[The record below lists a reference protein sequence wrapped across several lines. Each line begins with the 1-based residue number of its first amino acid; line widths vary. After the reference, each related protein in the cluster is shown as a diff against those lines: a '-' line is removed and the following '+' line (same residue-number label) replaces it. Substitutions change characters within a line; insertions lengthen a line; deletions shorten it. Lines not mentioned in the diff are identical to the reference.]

1 MCERQ
6 PIGGLEVDRHAEN
19 FRTPVD
25 VSSPERLGRARAR
38 WGSIGMCGRA
48 GYGFLSN
55 LEWWSPRGQAS
66 RLVVI
71 AQAHQERA
79 RRRRRLSSGAPVSA
93 HLSSSA
99 RRTEARP
106 VGYRSLASERC
117 FRAASRRRTTLRSPN
132 SRLGRGNVDRHRD
145 RGNDDE
151 IVHALAVHRAE
162 CADDQLCERGQ
173 ERTRQEQP
181 KSRSAPPRRPRT
193 GPRKLEA
200 KSRILFELPHAERF
214 SNVGQVSTGLGQV
227 GSVRYGQVR

>member
-1 MCERQ
+1 M
-6 PIGGLEVDRHAEN
+6 
-19 FRTPVD
+19 
-25 VSSPERLGRARAR
+25 
-38 WGSIGMCGRA
+38 
-48 GYGFLSN
+48 
-55 LEWWSPRGQAS
+55 
-66 RLVVI
+66 
-71 AQAHQERA
+71 
-79 RRRRRLSSGAPVSA
+79 SA

-117 FRAASRRRTTLRSPN
+117 FRATSRRRTTLRSPN

-181 KSRSAPPRRPRT
+181 KSRSAPPRHPRT

-200 KSRILFELPHAERF
+200 KSRILFKLPHAERF
-214 SNVGQVSTGLGQV
+214 SNVRGRRYLVAPFLLSSASGIAARLSSGLDKLLRLARAVAQAHASAARRACSSLSSVMRSSPSSSGSPLRTYSRVSRIAPSMSPRFARAFEKFQWTSASAGL
-227 GSVRYGQVR
+227 SSIAL

>member
-1 MCERQ
+1 M
-6 PIGGLEVDRHAEN
+6 
-19 FRTPVD
+19 
-25 VSSPERLGRARAR
+25 
-38 WGSIGMCGRA
+38 
-48 GYGFLSN
+48 
-55 LEWWSPRGQAS
+55 
-66 RLVVI
+66 
-71 AQAHQERA
+71 
-79 RRRRRLSSGAPVSA
+79 SA

-117 FRAASRRRTTLRSPN
+117 FRATSRRRTTLRSPN

-181 KSRSAPPRRPRT
+181 KSRSAPPRHPRT

-200 KSRILFELPHAERF
+200 KSRILFKLPHAERF
-214 SNVGQVSTGLGQV
+214 SNDNIARAASMQEHVK
-227 GSVRYGQVR
+227 SVLRKWRTPTTSSPYSCACPSPPVCETSQWCGHCQMWACTILERA

>member
-1 MCERQ
+1 M
-6 PIGGLEVDRHAEN
+6 
-19 FRTPVD
+19 
-25 VSSPERLGRARAR
+25 
-38 WGSIGMCGRA
+38 
-48 GYGFLSN
+48 
-55 LEWWSPRGQAS
+55 
-66 RLVVI
+66 
-71 AQAHQERA
+71 
-79 RRRRRLSSGAPVSA
+79 SA

-117 FRAASRRRTTLRSPN
+117 FRATSRRRTTLRSPN

-181 KSRSAPPRRPRT
+181 KSRSAPPRHPGT

-200 KSRILFELPHAERF
+200 KSRILFKLPHAERF
-214 SNVGQVSTGLGQV
+214 SNVRLHRHDRARGGGGRNQRRLHEPSARAALNRLGDA
-227 GSVRYGQVR
+227 GARARAFSRRYRAAVACGPRFRSPCAS

>member
-1 MCERQ
+1 M
-6 PIGGLEVDRHAEN
+6 
-19 FRTPVD
+19 
-25 VSSPERLGRARAR
+25 
-38 WGSIGMCGRA
+38 
-48 GYGFLSN
+48 
-55 LEWWSPRGQAS
+55 
-66 RLVVI
+66 
-71 AQAHQERA
+71 
-79 RRRRRLSSGAPVSA
+79 SA

-117 FRAASRRRTTLRSPN
+117 FRATSRRRTTLRSPN

-162 CADDQLCERGQ
+162 CAEDQLCERGQ

-181 KSRSAPPRRPRT
+181 KSRSAPPRHPRT

-200 KSRILFELPHAERF
+200 KSRILFKLPHAERF
-214 SNVGQVSTGLGQV
+214 SNGYASGPGAGNCTYPSDQSSYIVWSPSNGATPVSSSHASALKFSASSALDIAGTSGE
-227 GSVRYGQVR
+227 

>member
-1 MCERQ
+1 M
-6 PIGGLEVDRHAEN
+6 
-19 FRTPVD
+19 
-25 VSSPERLGRARAR
+25 
-38 WGSIGMCGRA
+38 
-48 GYGFLSN
+48 
-55 LEWWSPRGQAS
+55 WSPCAYIT

-71 AQAHQERA
+71 AQSHQERA

-93 HLSSSA
+93 HLSGSA

-117 FRAASRRRTTLRSPN
+117 FRATSRRRTTLRSPN

-151 IVHALAVHRAE
+151 IVHALAVHGAE

-181 KSRSAPPRRPRT
+181 KSRSAPPRHPRT

-200 KSRILFELPHAERF
+200 KSRILFKLPHAERF
-214 SNVGQVSTGLGQV
+214 SNVSA
-227 GSVRYGQVR
+227 YGNITEDRRSEIIGKKPRQSG

>member
-1 MCERQ
+1 M
-6 PIGGLEVDRHAEN
+6 
-19 FRTPVD
+19 
-25 VSSPERLGRARAR
+25 
-38 WGSIGMCGRA
+38 
-48 GYGFLSN
+48 
-55 LEWWSPRGQAS
+55 
-66 RLVVI
+66 
-71 AQAHQERA
+71 
-79 RRRRRLSSGAPVSA
+79 SA

-117 FRAASRRRTTLRSPN
+117 FRATSRRRTTLRSPN

-181 KSRSAPPRRPRT
+181 KSRSAPPRHPRT

-200 KSRILFELPHAERF
+200 KSRILFKLPHAERF
-214 SNVGQVSTGLGQV
+214 SSEPRVPAPHASSACQSRRLPSSTPASRVLTCLTVCCVFSWSLICAMSPRFSMRAPTSAAISLSSASPQPAHAPPTP
-227 GSVRYGQVR
+227 STS

>member
-1 MCERQ
+1 M
-6 PIGGLEVDRHAEN
+6 
-19 FRTPVD
+19 
-25 VSSPERLGRARAR
+25 
-38 WGSIGMCGRA
+38 
-48 GYGFLSN
+48 
-55 LEWWSPRGQAS
+55 
-66 RLVVI
+66 
-71 AQAHQERA
+71 
-79 RRRRRLSSGAPVSA
+79 SA

-117 FRAASRRRTTLRSPN
+117 FRATSRRRTTLRSPN

-181 KSRSAPPRRPRT
+181 KSRSAPPRHPRT

-200 KSRILFELPHAERF
+200 KSRILFKLPHAERF
-214 SNVGQVSTGLGQV
+214 SNAQQWASASCRACRGSDAALHQFCSCDDSDDDAGALCVGALVAVSYTHLTLPTILLV
-227 GSVRYGQVR
+227 

>member
-1 MCERQ
+1 MSTMGPCASASQSVASKSTDTPRTFAHRLTSRR
-6 PIGGLEVDRHAEN
+6 PNDLGARVLDGDRSGTVAAPWI
-19 FRTPVD
+19 R
-25 VSSPERLGRARAR
+25 
-38 WGSIGMCGRA
+38 I
-48 GYGFLSN
+48 GYGSHT
-55 LEWWSPRGQAS
+55 
-66 RLVVI
+66 VKI
-71 AQAHQERA
+71 AQSHQERA

-93 HLSSSA
+93 HLSGSA

-117 FRAASRRRTTLRSPN
+117 FRATSRRRTTLRSPN

-181 KSRSAPPRRPRT
+181 KSRARDRNSRSA
-193 GPRKLEA
+193 
-200 KSRILFELPHAERF
+200 
-214 SNVGQVSTGLGQV
+214 N
-227 GSVRYGQVR
+227 

>member
-1 MCERQ
+1 M
-6 PIGGLEVDRHAEN
+6 
-19 FRTPVD
+19 
-25 VSSPERLGRARAR
+25 
-38 WGSIGMCGRA
+38 
-48 GYGFLSN
+48 
-55 LEWWSPRGQAS
+55 
-66 RLVVI
+66 
-71 AQAHQERA
+71 
-79 RRRRRLSSGAPVSA
+79 SSGAPVSA

-117 FRAASRRRTTLRSPN
+117 FRATSRRRTTLRSPN

-181 KSRSAPPRRPRT
+181 KSRSAPPRHPRT

-200 KSRILFELPHAERF
+200 KSRILFKLPHAKRF
-214 SNVGQVSTGLGQV
+214 SNARDNTQATGQVDLDSSWRAAWGLMSVMTLIRNQTSSS
-227 GSVRYGQVR
+227 GSHRR

>member
-1 MCERQ
+1 M
-6 PIGGLEVDRHAEN
+6 
-19 FRTPVD
+19 
-25 VSSPERLGRARAR
+25 
-38 WGSIGMCGRA
+38 
-48 GYGFLSN
+48 
-55 LEWWSPRGQAS
+55 WSPRAYIT

-71 AQAHQERA
+71 AQSHQERA

-117 FRAASRRRTTLRSPN
+117 FRATSRRRTTLRSPN

-181 KSRSAPPRRPRT
+181 KSRSAPPRHPRT

-200 KSRILFELPHAERF
+200 KSRILFKLPHAERF
-214 SNVGQVSTGLGQV
+214 SNAASASL
-227 GSVRYGQVR
+227 SVRESANRIIALTSIPIP

>member
-1 MCERQ
+1 M
-6 PIGGLEVDRHAEN
+6 
-19 FRTPVD
+19 
-25 VSSPERLGRARAR
+25 
-38 WGSIGMCGRA
+38 
-48 GYGFLSN
+48 
-55 LEWWSPRGQAS
+55 
-66 RLVVI
+66 
-71 AQAHQERA
+71 
-79 RRRRRLSSGAPVSA
+79 SA

-117 FRAASRRRTTLRSPN
+117 FRATSRRRTTLRSPN

-214 SNVGQVSTGLGQV
+214 SNDLLHSRLNSRGARLENERESNCTRVVTLSRTLSFRSPRAARAGARAFPRLALFISRSERERPLGA
-227 GSVRYGQVR
+227 GGASGAARRRRRCASRSSRCSARRSRSDTRRRSRR

>member
-1 MCERQ
+1 MCERE
-6 PIGGLEVDRHAEN
+6 PIGGLEVDRHDEN
-19 FRTPVD
+19 LREPDD

-55 LEWWSPRGQAS
+55 LEWWSQRAHIS

-71 AQAHQERA
+71 AQAHQERV
-79 RRRRRLSSGAPVSA
+79 RRRRRLSRWAPVSA

-99 RRTEARP
+99 RRTEAQP

-117 FRAASRRRTTLRSPN
+117 FRAANRRRTTLRSPN

-151 IVHALAVHRAE
+151 IVHALAVHGAE

-181 KSRSAPPRRPRT
+181 KSRSAPPRHPRT

-200 KSRILFELPHAERF
+200 KSRILFKLPHAERF
-214 SNVGQVSTGLGQV
+214 SNDEMSR
-227 GSVRYGQVR
+227 SIDAHSAPPPH

>member
-1 MCERQ
+1 M
-6 PIGGLEVDRHAEN
+6 
-19 FRTPVD
+19 
-25 VSSPERLGRARAR
+25 
-38 WGSIGMCGRA
+38 
-48 GYGFLSN
+48 
-55 LEWWSPRGQAS
+55 
-66 RLVVI
+66 
-71 AQAHQERA
+71 
-79 RRRRRLSSGAPVSA
+79 SSGAPVSA

-117 FRAASRRRTTLRSPN
+117 FRATSRRRTTLRSPN

-145 RGNDDE
+145 RDNDDE

-181 KSRSAPPRRPRT
+181 KSRSAPPRHPRT

-200 KSRILFELPHAERF
+200 KSRILFKLPHAERF
-214 SNVGQVSTGLGQV
+214 SNVSAWEFGKGMRCAGRGHPQRARRGHAHYMRAGPTS
-227 GSVRYGQVR
+227 

>member
-1 MCERQ
+1 M
-6 PIGGLEVDRHAEN
+6 
-19 FRTPVD
+19 
-25 VSSPERLGRARAR
+25 
-38 WGSIGMCGRA
+38 RA

-55 LEWWSPRGQAS
+55 LEWWSQRAYIS

-71 AQAHQERA
+71 AQAHQERV

-117 FRAASRRRTTLRSPN
+117 FRATSRRRTTLRSPN

-181 KSRSAPPRRPRT
+181 KSRSAPPRHPRT

-200 KSRILFELPHAERF
+200 KSRILFKLPHAERF
-214 SNVGQVSTGLGQV
+214 SNARAPDSE
-227 GSVRYGQVR
+227 

>member
-1 MCERQ
+1 M
-6 PIGGLEVDRHAEN
+6 
-19 FRTPVD
+19 
-25 VSSPERLGRARAR
+25 
-38 WGSIGMCGRA
+38 
-48 GYGFLSN
+48 
-55 LEWWSPRGQAS
+55 
-66 RLVVI
+66 
-71 AQAHQERA
+71 
-79 RRRRRLSSGAPVSA
+79 SA

-117 FRAASRRRTTLRSPN
+117 FRATSRRRTTLRSPN

-145 RGNDDE
+145 RDNDDE

-181 KSRSAPPRRPRT
+181 KSRSAPPRHPRT

-200 KSRILFELPHAERF
+200 KSRILFKLPHAERF
-214 SNVGQVSTGLGQV
+214 SNDTRGDVDGKLSTIGKPRARLGGRSLRMHCLYKSGHPVEVKWAAQRRIASVKVFVARSHPIRAARAACGL
-227 GSVRYGQVR
+227 R

>member
-1 MCERQ
+1 M
-6 PIGGLEVDRHAEN
+6 
-19 FRTPVD
+19 
-25 VSSPERLGRARAR
+25 
-38 WGSIGMCGRA
+38 
-48 GYGFLSN
+48 
-55 LEWWSPRGQAS
+55 
-66 RLVVI
+66 
-71 AQAHQERA
+71 
-79 RRRRRLSSGAPVSA
+79 SSGAPVSA
-93 HLSSSA
+93 HLSGSA

-117 FRAASRRRTTLRSPN
+117 FRATSRRRTTLRSPN

-181 KSRSAPPRRPRT
+181 KSRSAPPRHPRT

-200 KSRILFELPHAERF
+200 KSRILFKLPHAERF
-214 SNVGQVSTGLGQV
+214 SNARAKNIYELTETEPRPTSAPCRSSARRTSSSSSCSPRTCPSRPPCSGTASRCPGRARRSRSRTRTGR
-227 GSVRYGQVR
+227 SSPRSS

>member
-1 MCERQ
+1 M
-6 PIGGLEVDRHAEN
+6 
-19 FRTPVD
+19 
-25 VSSPERLGRARAR
+25 
-38 WGSIGMCGRA
+38 
-48 GYGFLSN
+48 
-55 LEWWSPRGQAS
+55 WSPRAYIT

-71 AQAHQERA
+71 AQSHQERA

-181 KSRSAPPRRPRT
+181 KSRSAPPRHPRT

-200 KSRILFELPHAERF
+200 KSRILFKLPHAERF
-214 SNVGQVSTGLGQV
+214 SNADAARSFVLVASSGIASRVDDRHRSCARFSPRSRARASSRSTR
-227 GSVRYGQVR
+227 SRARARE